1 MPHGPRTRD
10 STGVGMG
17 SEPHMNWGSIDLNLL
32 IVFDAVMQERNL
44 TRAGRRLGLSQPA
57 TSHALGRLRT
67 MLHDDLFVRTPEGMQ
82 PTPRAQ
88 QMAEPVRDALRVLSV
103 TLEPGAFDPAQSARG
118 FTLAM
123 NNYAARAIAP
133 ALVHHVAEAAPLVT
147 LDIRPLGAADVL
159 DLLDAE
165 GVDLALSMLVDGGER
180 FKCVRVMDDDYVAV
194 LDRQHPYACDAGLSF
209 ERLAAS
215 PHIAISSTG
224 DDTSFIDE
232 ALEAHGLARRVAARV
247 PFLSIVLMLVGSDRI
262 AVMSRRVATSLC
274 KVCPVVMKELPFASP
289 RIVLSM
295 IWHRRVD
302 NHPAHRWLR
311 DMIRASVGR

>member
-1 MPHGPRTRD
+1 
-10 STGVGMG
+10 
-17 SEPHMNWGSIDLNLL
+17 
-32 IVFDAVMQERNL
+32 
-44 TRAGRRLGLSQPA
+44 
-57 TSHALGRLRT
+57 
-67 MLHDDLFVRTPEGMQ
+67 
-82 PTPRAQ
+82 
-88 QMAEPVRDALRVLSV
+88 MAEPVRDALRVLSV
-103 TLEPGAFDPAQSARG
+103 TLEPDGFDPAQSARG

-133 ALVHHVAEAAPLVT
+133 ALVHRVAEAAPQVA

-165 GVDLALSMLVDGGER
+165 GVDLALSTLVDGGER

-194 LDRQHPYACDAGLSF
+194 LDRQHPCAGDASLSF
-209 ERLAAS
+209 ERLAGT

-232 ALEAHGLARRVAARV
+232 ALEEHGLARRVAARV

-274 KVCPVVMKELPFASP
+274 KVCPRRDEGPAVCTTAANRAVDDLASP
-289 RIVLSM
+289 RRQPPGTSLAAR
-295 IWHRRVD
+295 HD
-302 NHPAHRWLR
+302 PAVS
-311 DMIRASVGR
+311 RALVSV